1 MFQNI
6 GEMVLLFWRT
16 LVALPQTWRQRQKV
30 FDQFFEIG
38 NASLLMVCILSFFI
52 GGVIALQT
60 GPLLV
65 ERGLGSYVGGVV
77 GYLHRQ
83 GAGAGDDVHPH
94 CRPHRLGHG
103 GGNRLHARLSGD

>member
-16 LVALPQTWRQRQKV
+16 LVALPLTWRQRQKA

-52 GGVIALQT
+52 GGVIALQI
-60 GPLLV
+60 
-65 ERGLGSYVGGVV
+65 
-77 GYLHRQ
+77 HK
-83 GAGAGDDVHPH
+83 
-94 CRPHRLGHG
+94 
-103 GGNRLHARLSGD
+103 GNELRIRFKDIRIREMTR